1 MKLDLDAQGYVR
13 GYTDSGEGPGV
24 AYSGAVPDDFTESC
38 RDYRYQ
44 DGALLLDA
52 ERAASRA
59 TSKAEY
65 AEWAELLSW
74 FRWYDNQCMQYQR
87 AQRQQTPFDRDIA
100 VLDEQA
106 AASQTRIRELEQ
118 KYGGRMQ
125 YGEET
130 NR

>member
-13 GYTDSGEGPGV
+13 GYTDSGEATGV
-24 AYSGAVPDDFTESC
+24 DYDGVVPDDFAETC

-52 ERAASRA
+52 ERAAQRA
-59 TSKAEY
+59 ASKAEF
-65 AEWAELLSW
+65 AEWEALLSW

-100 VLDEQA
+100 ALDEQA
-106 AASQTRIRELEQ
+106 AVSQARIRALEQ

-125 YGEET
+125 DGEEA
-130 NR
+130 N